1 MFAPCDLFE
10 LESWHHGELFAGC
23 TSAWEALPIG
33 QA

>member
-1 MFAPCDLFE
+1 MFAPGDLFE
-10 LESWHHGELFAGC
+10 LDSWHHGELFAGC